1 MIKALLI
8 ILSIL
13 HTNTVLAMVNHT
25 GVVTQSQEVADII
38 DPPNSA
44 ALNIMI
50 SALSSLKELKKQ
62 NKASKENVE
71 ALIRIKL
78 VPNIAMG
85 VSTKIALNKHWE
97 GLNVQQ
103 KQFFQ
108 HYITESL
115 IQDYVGILSSYEK
128 LDSIQISVDPEVKR
142 KDNKA
147 IVKLNISI
155 NKDEKPFTVSLKMIR
170 LNAWHVY
177 DIVFSGV
184 SIVKNY
190 QAQFNSYIKRKG
202 VDALIKR
209 SEKKLDKINNK

>member
-1 MIKALLI
+1 MLKTLLI

-13 HTNTVLAMVNHT
+13 STNVALATDANINHMPANNII
-25 GVVTQSQEVADII
+25 ADII

-71 ALIRIKL
+71 ALIRLKL
-78 VPNIAMG
+78 LPNIAMG
-85 VSTKIALNKHWE
+85 VSTKIALDKHWE
-97 GLNVQQ
+97 KLNIQQ

-108 HYITESL
+108 HYISESL
-115 IQDYVGILSSYEK
+115 IQDYVGILSSYER
-128 LDSIQISVDPEVKR
+128 LDTIQITVDPNVKR

-147 IVKLNISI
+147 IVKLNITI
-155 NKDEKPFTVSLKMIR
+155 NNDPKPVVITLKMIR
-170 LNAWHVY
+170 LNTWHVY

-190 QAQFNSYIKRKG
+190 RAQFNSYIKRKG
-202 VDALIKR
+202 VDALIKK
-209 SEKKLDKINNK
+209 SKKKLEKHKK

>member
-25 GVVTQSQEVADII
+25 GVVTQSQEVTDII

-202 VDALIKR
+202 VDALIER

>member
-25 GVVTQSQEVADII
+25 GVVTQSQEVTDII

>member
-1 MIKALLI
+1 M
-8 ILSIL
+8 
-13 HTNTVLAMVNHT
+13 NTVLAMVNHT
-25 GVVTQSQEVADII
+25 GVVTQSQEVTDII

-44 ALNIMI
+44 ALNIMV
-50 SALSSLKELKKQ
+50 SALNSLKELKKQ
-62 NKASKENVE
+62 NKASTENVE

-78 VPNIAMG
+78 LPNIAIG
-85 VSTKIALNKHWE
+85 VSTKIALNKHWD
-97 GLNVQQ
+97 GLSIQQ

-108 HYITESL
+108 YYITESL
-115 IQDYVGILSSYEK
+115 IQDYIGILSSYEQI
-128 LDSIQISVDPEVKR
+128 DSVQISVDPKVKR

-147 IVKLNISI
+147 IVKLNIKI
-155 NKDEKPFTVSLKMIR
+155 NENEKPFTVSLKMIR

-209 SEKKLDKINNK
+209 SEKKLNKINNK

>member
-1 MIKALLI
+1 MLKTLLI

-13 HTNTVLAMVNHT
+13 STNVALAMDENINHAPAN
-25 GVVTQSQEVADII
+25 SLIADII

-44 ALNIMI
+44 ALNIMV

-78 VPNIAMG
+78 LPNIAMG
-85 VSTKIALNKHWE
+85 VSTKIALDKHWGE
-97 GLNVQQ
+97 LNVQQ

-108 HYITESL
+108 HYISESL

-128 LDSIQISVDPEVKR
+128 LDSIQITVDPNVKR

-147 IVKLNISI
+147 IVKLYININDEPKPVSI
-155 NKDEKPFTVSLKMIR
+155 TLKMIR

-190 QAQFNSYIKRKG
+190 RAQFNSYIKRKG
-202 VDALIKR
+202 VDALIKK
-209 SEKKLDKINNK
+209 SKKKLDRHKK

>member
-202 VDALIKR
+202 VDALIER

>member
-1 MIKALLI
+1 M
-8 ILSIL
+8 
-13 HTNTVLAMVNHT
+13 NTVLAMVNHT
-25 GVVTQSQEVADII
+25 GVVTQSQEVTDII

-44 ALNIMI
+44 ALNIMV
-50 SALSSLKELKKQ
+50 SALNSLKELKKQ
-62 NKASKENVE
+62 NKASTENVE

-78 VPNIAMG
+78 LPNIAIG
-85 VSTKIALNKHWE
+85 VSTKIALNKHWD
-97 GLNVQQ
+97 GLSIQQ

-108 HYITESL
+108 YYITESL
-115 IQDYVGILSSYEK
+115 IQDYIGILSSYEQI
-128 LDSIQISVDPEVKR
+128 DSVQISVDPKVKR

-147 IVKLNISI
+147 IVKLNIKI
-155 NKDEKPFTVSLKMIR
+155 NENEKPFTVSLKMIH

-209 SEKKLDKINNK
+209 SEKKLNKINNK

>member
-44 ALNIMI
+44 ALNIMV

-62 NKASKENVE
+62 NKATKENVE

-85 VSTKIALNKHWE
+85 VSTKIALNKHWD

-103 KQFFQ
+103 KKFFQ
-108 HYITESL
+108 RYITESL

-128 LDSIQISVDPEVKR
+128 LDSIQISVDPKVKR

-155 NKDEKPFTVSLKMIR
+155 NEDEKPFKVSLKMIR

>member
-1 MIKALLI
+1 MNA
-8 ILSIL
+8 
-13 HTNTVLAMVNHT
+13 VLAMTNHT
-25 GVVTQSQEVADII
+25 GVVTQSQEVTDII

-202 VDALIKR
+202 VDALIER

>member
-1 MIKALLI
+1 MIKTLLI

-13 HTNTVLAMVNHT
+13 HMNAVLAMTNHT
-25 GVVTQSQEVADII
+25 GVVTQSQEVTDII

-202 VDALIKR
+202 VDALIER

>member
-1 MIKALLI
+1 MLKTLLI

-13 HTNTVLAMVNHT
+13 STNVALATDANINHMPANNII
-25 GVVTQSQEVADII
+25 ADII

-71 ALIRIKL
+71 ALIRLKL
-78 VPNIAMG
+78 LPNIAMG
-85 VSTKIALNKHWE
+85 VSTKIALDKHWE
-97 GLNVQQ
+97 GLNIQQ

-108 HYITESL
+108 HYISESL
-115 IQDYVGILSSYEK
+115 IQDYVGILSSYER
-128 LDSIQISVDPEVKR
+128 LDTIQITVDPKIKR
-142 KDNKA
+142 KNNKA
-147 IVKLNISI
+147 IVKLYISI
-155 NKDEKPFTVSLKMIR
+155 NDDPKPVSITLKMIR
-170 LNAWHVY
+170 LNTWHVY

-190 QAQFNSYIKRKG
+190 RAQFNSYIKRKG
-202 VDALIKR
+202 IDALIKK
-209 SEKKLDKINNK
+209 SKKKMDKHKK

>member
-44 ALNIMI
+44 ALNIMV

>member
-44 ALNIMI
+44 ALNIMV

-202 VDALIKR
+202 VDALIER

>member
-62 NKASKENVE
+62 NKATKENVE

-202 VDALIKR
+202 VDALIER